1 MTERIRK
8 ILRKIAITKS
18 ILESA
23 MPKPSNFTL
32 EEFHDDCFP
41 RDYTLMFQNRQSVQ
55 YLLTAGL
62 K

>member
-1 MTERIRK
+1 
-8 ILRKIAITKS
+8 
-18 ILESA
+18 